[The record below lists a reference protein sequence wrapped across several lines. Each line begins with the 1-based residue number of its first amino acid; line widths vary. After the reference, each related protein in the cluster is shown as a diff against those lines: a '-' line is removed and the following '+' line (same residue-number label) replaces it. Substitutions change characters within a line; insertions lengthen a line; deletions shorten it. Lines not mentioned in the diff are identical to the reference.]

1 MRGSCRGTMV
11 PKIPHSDKKDLI
23 RSELLKCATATPMQF
38 PTFRAFA
45 ARVGMPIQGPWKPI
59 LDVVSAEERNQ
70 GLPDITFLLLN
81 RHTRYPMQIGPVRS
95 NDLTPEQRER
105 ARREVQKIIDRY
117 NPGAP
122 NPF

>member
-1 MRGSCRGTMV
+1 MV
-11 PKIPHSDKKDLI
+11 PKIPHSDKKDSI

-45 ARVGMPIQGPWKPI
+45 ARVGMPMQGPWKPI
-59 LDVVSAEERNQ
+59 LDVVSAEERNR
-70 GLPDITFLLLN
+70 GLPVITFLLLN
-81 RHTRYPMQIGPVRS
+81 RHTRYPMQMGPVRS
-95 NDLTPEQRER
+95 NDPTPEQRER